1 VESQRANWQAQTLD
15 VVDSELSEF
24 IEQETFR
31 QQSHLNLIA
40 SENFCSKAVLEAQGS
55 VLTNKYAEGYPS
67 RRYSGGCEFVDGVE
81 SLAIARC
88 KKLFKA
94 EYVNVQ
100 LHSGSQANM
109 AVYYSFCQPGDR
121 ILAMDLSHGG
131 HLTHGS
137 PVSFSGRE
145 FNFAHYGVRRDT
157 GTIDYDQV
165 RDLAH
170 KFKPVLIVAGAS
182 AYPRTLDFEVFSQIA
197 RECKARFMV
206 DMAHISG
213 LVAGGCHPSPVGVAD
228 YVTSTT
234 HKTLRGPR
242 GGFILV
248 KAEYGRKIDSN
259 VFPGIQGGPLM
270 HTIAAKAVAFQE
282 AQSGEFQT
290 YASRLVAN
298 AAVLAKGL
306 IEEGLEVVSGGTD
319 NHLVLVDTT
328 NLDLTGKQSEAV
340 LSEVG
345 ITVNKN
351 AIPFDEQ
358 PPGTTSGIR
367 IGTPALTSRG
377 FEIREIE
384 SVARMIG
391 TVLKNPDSGKIK
403 TKVKAQVDELCHQ
416 FPVWGPF

>member
-1 VESQRANWQAQTLD
+1 MSWQSRTLD
-15 VVDSELSEF
+15 SIDGEVTEF
-24 IEQETFR
+24 IKKETLR
-31 QQSHLNLIA
+31 QQGHLNLIA
-40 SENFCSKAVLEAQGS
+40 SENFCSRAVMEAQGS
-55 VLTNKYAEGYPS
+55 NLTNKYAEGYPS
-67 RRYSGGCEFVDGVE
+67 RRYYGGCEFVDGVE

-88 KKLFKA
+88 KELFKA
-94 EYVNVQ
+94 EHVNVQ
-100 LHSGSQANM
+100 PHSGSQANM

-145 FNFAHYGVRRDT
+145 FDFAHYGVREET

-165 RDLAH
+165 RDLALKH
-170 KFKPVLIVAGAS
+170 KPVLIVAGAS
-182 AYPRTLDFEVFSQIA
+182 AYPRTLDFELFSQIA
-197 RECKARFMV
+197 IECKARLMV

-213 LVAGGCHPSPVGVAD
+213 LVAGGVHPSPVGLAD

-242 GGFILV
+242 GGFILTR
-248 KAEYGRKIDSN
+248 AEHGRKIDGT

-270 HTIAAKAVAFQE
+270 HIIAAKAVAFKE
-282 AQSGEFQT
+282 AQSSEFRA
-290 YASRLVAN
+290 YAGRLVAN
-298 AAVLAKGL
+298 AVSLAKGL
-306 IEEGLEVVSGGTD
+306 MEEGLEVISGGTD
-319 NHLVLVDTT
+319 NHLVLVKTS
-328 NLDLTGKQSEAV
+328 NLGLTGKESEAI

-351 AIPFDEQ
+351 AIPFDRK
-358 PPGTTSGIR
+358 PPGITSGIR

-377 FEIREIE
+377 FGLTEME

-391 TVLKNPDSGKIK
+391 SALKNPESAKIK
-403 TKVKAQVDELCHQ
+403 AEIRGQVDELCRQ
-416 FPVWGPF
+416 FPIGGPV